1 MIIQA
6 EKSHHLPSASWRE
19 GSCMVG
25 PVKVAVL
32 LLSDL
37 PVHDQSLLH
46 PCPTHRTRLPTYLP
60 LGWATL
66 LISWVT
72 IRPAWHQFP
81 LWWAR
86 SPSPWE
92 WGQPPCPASLSR
104 TLLQTCRLPSP
115 LNHWCLCCW
124 LQAFS
129 SVFRLGECRFI
140 GPVGCRSTAVVW
152 FQPEF

>member
-19 GSCMVG
+19 GSCMVA

-66 LISWVT
+66 LVSWVT
-72 IRPAWHQFP
+72 IRPA
-81 LWWAR
+81 
-86 SPSPWE
+86 
-92 WGQPPCPASLSR
+92 
-104 TLLQTCRLPSP
+104 
-115 LNHWCLCCW
+115 
-124 LQAFS
+124 
-129 SVFRLGECRFI
+129 
-140 GPVGCRSTAVVW
+140 
-152 FQPEF
+152 